1 MQTSTVTAANSTYVP
16 GQKIEQKGTD
26 DFETFL
32 TLLTAQMRNQ
42 DPLKPMDSTAF
53 VAQLAS
59 FSTVEQQIETNAKLD
74 NILSAF
80 SSSSTNQLTEWIGK
94 EVSRDDNLSDTFT
107 EPTFELVTEVRIEQ
121 GEVILMFAD
130 GTKFRSDDVSSI
142 RIPHQENT

>member
-1 MQTSTVTAANSTYVP
+1 MQTSSVSPSTNITAP
-16 GQKIEQKGTD
+16 EQKAKPNGSS

-74 NILSAF
+74 KILDNFGASP
-80 SSSSTNQLTEWIGK
+80 SSQLTEWIGK
-94 EVSRDDNLSDTFT
+94 EVSRSETRP
-107 EPTFELVTEVRIEQ
+107 EPPAEAVFEMVAEARIEQ
-121 GEVILMFAD
+121 GEVMLVLAD
-130 GTKFRSDDVSSI
+130 GTKIQAHDVTSMRLPI
-142 RIPHQENT
+142 LGAT